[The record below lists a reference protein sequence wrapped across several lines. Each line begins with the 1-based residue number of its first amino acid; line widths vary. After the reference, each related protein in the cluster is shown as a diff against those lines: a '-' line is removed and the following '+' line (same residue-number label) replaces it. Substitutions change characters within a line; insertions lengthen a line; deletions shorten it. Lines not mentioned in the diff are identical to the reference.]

1 MLRFSTFFH
10 LFSYLSPLFRSS
22 FIIVCSSLQIPFISP
37 FYYYAL
43 SHAQHAYSC
52 MFTHIR
58 HAYSCI
64 ADTLTHAQQTLTH
77 AQHAGLLIH
86 DMLTHAQS

>member
-1 MLRFSTFFH
+1 
-10 LFSYLSPLFRSS
+10 
-22 FIIVCSSLQIPFISP
+22 
-37 FYYYAL
+37 
-43 SHAQHAYSC
+43 